1 MFQKS
6 WLYIKNPQES
16 ALLVSITFYTVLY
29 LNRFLLLHVHF
40 QYFTES
46 GSQVAGEA
54 QCSFGEQLLTLLS
67 LCEGAPSPSQ
77 HFHWGLLASPAFPGN
92 VSQACQRRRKIWT
105 EEQRE
110 LPALRAGAL
119 RSLSSF
125 VLALKRFLCILSIAQ
140 KMPLI
145 PSAMSLFPCFVWLPH
160 QHPQVFRRW
169 R

>member
-1 MFQKS
+1 MFLLLGAHLAQGSAQVAWDRPCSGRMRRDAEVFQKS

-54 QCSFGEQLLTLLS
+54 QCSFGKQLLTLLS

-92 VSQACQRRRKIWT
+92 VSQTARGGGKSGQKGRGSCLHS
-105 EEQRE
+105 EQE
-110 LPALRAGAL
+110 L
-119 RSLSSF
+119 
-125 VLALKRFLCILSIAQ
+125 
-140 KMPLI
+140 
-145 PSAMSLFPCFVWLPH
+145 
-160 QHPQVFRRW
+160 
-169 R
+169 